1 MRRHFL
7 IDASALVPFFLKATG
22 PDTKAKV
29 SIVKLLGLRAE
40 SLAWLHIPNFCMAE
54 CSKAFAKVA
63 FQTWA
68 DSKEASSRYDQNIEN
83 LLDYVS
89 SRGRSLI

>member
-22 PDTKAKV
+22 PDAKAKAAM
-29 SIVKLLGLRAE
+29 VKLLGLRIE
-40 SLAWLHIPNFCMAE
+40 KKVLLHVPNFCMAE

-63 FQTWA
+63 FDIWS
-68 DSKEASSRYDQNIEN
+68 DFEEASGRYSQNVEN
-83 LLDYVS
+83 LMDYV
-89 SRGRSLI
+89 